1 MIKYEFSKK
10 HVSME
15 VCGDAAEVAAQ
26 AMFMLDR
33 IYTAVKKQDADAA
46 ERFKNMIVTSVTEKD
61 SPMWT
66 GMDLSGE
73 AMLCVVGGEE

>member
-1 MIKYEFSKK
+1 MIKYEFSEK

-15 VCGDAAEVAAQ
+15 VCGDAAEVDAQ

-61 SPMWT
+61 SPMWKD
-66 GMDLSGE
+66 MDLSGE